1 MMGAKPLEYAQ
12 MDPTWI
18 QAVGLPTAALVAI
31 GYGIWSTSQWIAQHL
46 IIPIRDRHFE
56 FLSSLSQ
63 TLETIA
69 STQEHMARE
78 ITELARSNTEI
89 SRMNGAKQ

>member
-1 MMGAKPLEYAQ
+1 

-18 QAVGLPTAALVAI
+18 QTVGLPTAALVAI
-31 GYGIWSTSQWIAQHL
+31 GYGGWSTSQWIAQHL

-56 FLSSLSQ
+56 FLHSLSQ

-69 STQEHMARE
+69 TTQEHMARE